1 LEQNY
6 NEASVGRQFRDRHL
20 CV

>member
-1 LEQNY
+1 LKQNY
-6 NEASVGRQFRDRHL
+6 NEASVGRHFRDRRL